1 VLRRLWHYQRE
12 RFPLAAM
19 APLALLLGASASMFS
34 ALVRGAALPSALAVL
49 AAGASA
55 LLVFAQMRVLD
66 EFKDAEDDAR
76 FRPYRPVP
84 RGLVTLAEL
93 RRVLVAA
100 AAAQMAIA
108 IAVDARLLWLL
119 AALWGY
125 LSLMA
130 AEFFA
135 RDWLRPRHFAYLASH
150 VPFGA
155 LIALYAAAFEW
166 LPRGADP
173 HPALALLAA
182 AALFNTTLLEIG
194 RKIRAP
200 RDEEAGVATY
210 SAVWGRRR
218 AVLAWLAAFAL
229 VLASGALAARAAGLA
244 TAFALLMTP
253 LAIGAGFFA
262 LRYLQRPESARA
274 FEPASGAAT
283 LALYLA
289 LGPATLLG
297 T

>member
-1 VLRRLWHYQRE
+1 MLRRLWTYQRE

-19 APLALLLGASASMFS
+19 APLALLLGAAATLFS
-34 ALVRGAALPSALAVL
+34 ALVRGAALPGATGVL

-66 EFKDAEDDAR
+66 ECKDAEDDALY
-76 FRPYRPVP
+76 RPYRPVP
-84 RGLVTLAEL
+84 RGLVTLGEL
-93 RRVLVAA
+93 RRVLIAT
-100 AAAQMAIA
+100 AAAQVAIA
-108 IAVDARLLWLL
+108 VAVDARLLWLL

-125 LSLMA
+125 LALMA
-130 AEFFA
+130 VEFFA
-135 RDWLRPRHFAYLASH
+135 RGWLRPRHFAYLASH

-166 LPRGADP
+166 LPRGAEP

-182 AALFNTTLLEIG
+182 AALFNTALLEIG

-200 RDEEAGVATY
+200 GDEEVGVATY
-210 SAVWGRRR
+210 SAVLGRGR
-218 AVLAWLAAFAL
+218 ATLAWLAAFAL
-229 VLASGALAARAAGLA
+229 LLASGTLAARAAGLA

-253 LAIGAGFFA
+253 LAVVAVLFA
-262 LRYLQRPESARA
+262 LRYLRRPEAAKA
-274 FEPASGAAT
+274 FEPASGLAT

-289 LGPATLLG
+289 LGPVALLG
-297 T
+297 A